1 LITSEKQKKWDE
13 EFIKKGD
20 TLSVFSRYQKWITVT
35 PKNKNRH
42 KPLEKIKN
50 SKKDAT
56 SKIMPSWMQINIDKE
71 KLRQDEMTSQKY
83 DCIRD
88 VNIFKNV
95 LIFNFT

>member
-1 LITSEKQKKWDE
+1 MKKWDE

-20 TLSVFSRYQKWITVT
+20 SLSVFSRYQKWITVT

-50 SKKDAT
+50 SKKDET
-56 SKIMPSWMQINIDKE
+56 SKIMPSWMQIQLDKE
-71 KLRQDEMTSQKY
+71 KIKPSIEMRSQKY

-88 VNIFKNV
+88 VNVIYIIF
-95 LIFNFT
+95 